1 MELYSQSN
9 DSRRTKFD
17 ITKTSAGKG
26 VSKTML
32 NLQAL
37 DCKKLLS
44 ECNQSLEFIIV
55 AFCRAFNF
63 NKPAL
68 AAKFMAGGLNSQYA
82 ASLEEISNF
91 KKINEF
97 LSLL

>member
-1 MELYSQSN
+1 
-9 DSRRTKFD
+9 
-17 ITKTSAGKG
+17 
-26 VSKTML
+26 ML